1 MNEKHNNP
9 SIKNEI
15 IRYITGLQ
23 LSLNVLPTDKIE
35 EVITILHEARLN
47 SRQIFI
53 MGNGGSASTA
63 SHFVCDLAKGTR
75 KEGWPMFKAIGL
87 SDNMA
92 IFSAYGNDE
101 GYENVFAQQLANLIQ
116 PHDVVIGI
124 SASGNSENVLNAIT
138 LANNSSAT
146 TIGFTGFDGGRL
158 SSLVDINV
166 HIPSDC
172 IEQVEDIHLALEHMI
187 CYILRTGLTIDE
199 YIVGEES
206 IYESH
211 MEMSNDMFRQEIDRK
226 RDINEVPG
234 LDLYDSYIKIMHN
247 INPILENSNEITEL
261 LPVIL
266 PITLEWLG
274 ADRGSAILLNGQKE
288 ADQGILIVDNE
299 VKTWNLTDLSRVYK
313 HGLVNWVLN
322 NGKPALVKNTLED
335 SRWIPSQNET
345 LDTATH
351 SAISVPIIFQN
362 RWIGVITLVRSQPK
376 EFEFSDMDLLTAIIV
391 SISMKVGNSSNKADL
406 SK

>member
-1 MNEKHNNP
+1 MMNNDHNY
-9 SIKNEI
+9 SGITDEI
-15 IRYITGLQ
+15 IRYINGLQ
-23 LSLNVLPTDKIE
+23 LSLNVLPIDRIV
-35 EVITILHEARLN
+35 EVITVLHNARLN
-47 SRQIFI
+47 SRQIFT

-75 KEGWPMFKAIGL
+75 KKDWPMFKVIGL

-101 GYENVFAQQLANLIQ
+101 GYENVFAQQLANFIQ

-124 SASGNSENVLNAIT
+124 SASGNSANVLNAIT

-187 CYILRTGLTIDE
+187 CYILRTGVTLDE
-199 YIVGEES
+199 FTVKKES
-206 IYESH
+206 IFEP
-211 MEMSNDMFRQEIDRK
+211 EMGTSKSICISGREINKKKPLNDI
-226 RDINEVPG
+226 PG
-234 LDLYDSYIKIMHN
+234 QALYDSYIQIMRN
-247 INPILENSNEITEL
+247 IFPILEKSNEISEL

-266 PITLEWLG
+266 PLTLEWLD

-288 ADQGILIVDNE
+288 ADRGILIIDNE
-299 VKTWNLTDLSRVYK
+299 VKTWKLADLSRVYK
-313 HGLVNWVLN
+313 HGLVNWVIN

-335 SRWIPSQNET
+335 SRWIPSQSEE
-345 LDTATH
+345 LDIATH
-351 SAISVPIIFQN
+351 SAISVPIIIQN
-362 RWIGVITLVRSQPK
+362 RWIGVVTLVRSQPRQ
-376 EFEFSDMDLLTAIIV
+376 FEFSDIDLLTAIIV
-391 SISMKVGNSSNKADL
+391 SISMKVGNSRN
-406 SK
+406 